1 MDTVFFL
8 DLEETVID
16 SWGSARLVNTNLVR
30 DFLHSNKVQKVGV
43 FSFAIQNDSD
53 RQEFFDKI
61 APNLAKALNIEFSRD
76 CPTVAELRAL
86 DQHVTSTW
94 FDSVFDFIQLRGK
107 QQAFTLWA
115 NTNFRGTD
123 CVLVDDTVD
132 DVTVHNRLTGRNIH
146 FVNVVNLRK
155 FHV

>member
-16 SWGSARLVNTNLVR
+16 SWGSARLVNTDSVR
-30 DFLHSNKVQKVGV
+30 HFLRLQDATKVGV

-53 RQEFFDKI
+53 REEFFDKI
-61 APNLAKALNIEFSRD
+61 APRLADALDIQFSRE
-76 CPTVAELRAL
+76 CPTVTELRAL
-86 DQHVTSTW
+86 DQHVTGTW

-115 NTNFRGTD
+115 NTNFRNTN

-132 DVTVHNRLTGRNIH
+132 DITVHNRLTGRDIH
-146 FVNVVNLRK
+146 FVNVVNLHK
-155 FHV
+155 FFV

>member
-1 MDTVFFL
+1 MDTAFFL

-16 SWGSARLVNTNLVR
+16 SWGSARLVNTDSVR
-30 DFLHSNKVQKVGV
+30 KFLRLQGAQKVGV
-43 FSFAIQNDSD
+43 FSFAIQTDSD

-61 APNLAKALNIEFSRD
+61 APNLAKALDIEFRRD

-115 NTNFRGTD
+115 NTNFQGTN

-132 DVTVHNRLTGRNIH
+132 DITVHNRLTGRNIH
-146 FVNVVNLRK
+146 FVNVVNVSK
-155 FHV
+155 FNV